1 MTKLRFLKD
10 IARQMSKNSRS
21 RRTSNKQHGKRSQT
35 LLKSAWKH
43 LHHIYWSIWKTLIW
57 EKSLLAIGKILGLFV
72 NTLTGDDKYWLINCD
87 KSTQSILMQLFKKQK
102 TFSLFFFFF
111 FAFLNFRSNFEHFQ
125 KKYDPLSFRI
135 SDINFRFRRPFNKH
149 NGKRY
154 QTLLKSPRQHLPHI
168 YWSLQR
174 ELSSKKP
181 RLVIFKIL
189 RLLVNTFTAN
199 DKYSLPNYDNFSQP
213 IQMQL
218 SKNIVPNTVE
228 NFMIA
233 ALSSLLINMKKIKL

>member
-87 KSTQSILMQLFKKQK
+87 KSTQSILMKLFNKQK

-111 FAFLNFRSNFEHFQ
+111 LHFWILDQILNIF
-125 KKYDPLSFRI
+125 KKSM
-135 SDINFRFRRPFNKH
+135 
-149 NGKRY
+149 
-154 QTLLKSPRQHLPHI
+154 TLLASVFL
-168 YWSLQR
+168 
-174 ELSSKKP
+174 
-181 RLVIFKIL
+181 IL
-189 RLLVNTFTAN
+189 TSVSEDPSTSIMVNGTKHCWNLHDNTFLIFIDHCKGN
-199 DKYSLPNYDNFSQP
+199 WVRKSL
-213 IQMQL
+213 
-218 SKNIVPNTVE
+218 
-228 NFMIA
+228 A
-233 ALSSLLINMKKIKL
+233 